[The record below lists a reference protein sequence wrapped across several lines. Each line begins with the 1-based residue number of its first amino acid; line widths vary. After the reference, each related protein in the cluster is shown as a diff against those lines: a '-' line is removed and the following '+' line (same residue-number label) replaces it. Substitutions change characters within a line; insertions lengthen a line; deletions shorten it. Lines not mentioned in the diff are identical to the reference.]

1 MRTRTRFRLAAVVAA
16 SALTLTV
23 TVTGCED
30 SDGGDDGGASASRE
44 AGEGRADAGAGVIAG
59 ADAGTGST
67 ATPSAGPDD
76 DSDTGADDDSDALA
90 PTRNGGTSGGPEVR
104 QKWMLENLPQ
114 ADTVMAAGEYLQR
127 FTTCERYSIDPSDE
141 RYYPMDE
148 KFDMTWG
155 VQFRGTCDDGGNGWI
170 RVFKTSDMKQFQ
182 TAYKAEITERMKT
195 NERAGIEG
203 GFAIGK
209 DFAVIAPDG
218 ETLRDL
224 SGSSLLELNCNPNF
238 EPQGDVSTAPALI
251 DGCLL
256 TDEFIEG

>member
-1 MRTRTRFRLAAVVAA
+1 M
-16 SALTLTV
+16 SP
-23 TVTGCED
+23 
-30 SDGGDDGGASASRE
+30 DDG
-44 AGEGRADAGAGVIAG
+44 
-59 ADAGTGST
+59 
-67 ATPSAGPDD
+67 
-76 DSDTGADDDSDALA
+76 SDTDSGSDLA
-90 PTRNGGTSGGPEVR
+90 PARNGGTSGGPEVR

-114 ADTVMAAGEYLQR
+114 AGTVMAAGEYLQR
-127 FTTCERYSIDPSDE
+127 FTTCERYSIDPADE

-155 VQFRGTCDDGGNGWI
+155 VQFRGTCDDGDDGWI

-195 NERAGIEG
+195 DERAGIRG

-209 DFAVIAPDG
+209 DFAVIVPDD

-256 TDEFIEG
+256 TDEFVEGES